1 MRTRR
6 EGRAFSHLLAP
17 GRIGPITLPNRIVMP
32 AMDMNVCHDGMIVAD
47 DIAHYVAR
55 AAGGTGMIITSAS
68 AVAFPVGAASL
79 KEPGLSDDKFIP
91 GLRSLAD
98 AVHEAGSLLCV
109 QATHHGKVA
118 RVDTAAG
125 RALLVPSEPIHQ
137 PDLSALRDNTPEELT
152 NMGSVTQ
159 GRSPSYHEA
168 TEEDISWL
176 IDQFAQAAR
185 RVMEAGADAIEI
197 HCAHGY
203 VLGGFLSRA
212 DNRRTDSWG
221 GSLENRARL
230 TCEVIAAV
238 RGMVGDR
245 LAILVRVA
253 GEEYGEAGALT
264 TSETVEAARLFE
276 AAGADAIHVTGW
288 GRNPFRDFLK
298 GPLPD
303 QVAAYREHA
312 RQVRAAIGIPV
323 ITVGRVLPE
332 VGEDIVASGDADFVA
347 MGRQLLAD
355 PELVDK
361 LRAGRRESVRPCIN
375 CYVCVEQNFWD
386 DTPVCA
392 VNPALGN
399 EGAATFLPVPSP
411 RHVVVVGGG
420 PAGMETAR
428 LARERGLRVT
438 LLEAGDRLGGSAWF
452 SQLTTP
458 ANGPLLDWQQHE
470 LERLGVVVLLGRT
483 ATVESV
489 MALRPSAVVLATG
502 ARRGL
507 PEVPGADLPHVHT
520 GDTLRA
526 MLTGTGDSGS
536 AAVGALRLAR
546 WAARAGR
553 VTGATRHPE
562 LIRRATR
569 TFLPVGKDVVVIGG
583 SLVGLELAEFF
594 AERGK
599 SVTVLEAGAH
609 LGLPM
614 ALPRRWRAVRRATDH
629 GVQTERQATVEEITR
644 KTVRYRDHEGQQR
657 TAAADLVVVASEV
670 TPDAPLAKEIADRG
684 IAVQVVGDA
693 GEVGYIQ
700 GAIHSAWRVVRDL

>member
-1 MRTRR
+1 
-6 EGRAFSHLLAP
+6 
-17 GRIGPITLPNRIVMP
+17 MP
-32 AMDMNVCHDGMIVAD
+32 AMDMNVCHDGVIAD
-47 DIAHYVAR
+47 EDVAHYVAR

-79 KEPGLSDDKFIP
+79 KEPGLSEDRFIP
-91 GLRSLAD
+91 GLRALAD

-125 RALLVPSEPIHQ
+125 RPLLVPSVPLGS
-137 PDLSALRDNTPEELT
+137 PDLSSLRDNTAEELT
-152 NMGSVTQ
+152 KMAAVTG
-159 GRSPSYHEA
+159 GRQATFHEA
-168 TEEDISWL
+168 TEEDIAWL

-203 VLGGFLSRA
+203 VLGSFLNRA
-212 DNRRTDSWG
+212 DNRRSDGWG

-230 TCEVIAAV
+230 ACEVIAAV
-238 RGMVGDR
+238 RRTVGDR
-245 LAILVRVA
+245 LAILIRVA
-253 GEEYGEAGALT
+253 GEEYGEPGALT
-264 TSETVEAARLFE
+264 TEETVEASRLFE

-288 GRNPFRDFLK
+288 GRNPFSDFLK

-303 QVAAYREHA
+303 QVAAYRDQA
-312 RQVRAAIGIPV
+312 RAVRAAVGVPV
-323 ITVGRVLPE
+323 IAVGRMLPE
-332 VGEDIVASGDADFVA
+332 VAEDVVATGDADFVA

-361 LRAGRRESVRPCIN
+361 LSAGRRESVRPCIN

-428 LARERGLRVT
+428 LARQRGLRVT
-438 LLEAGDRLGGSAWF
+438 LVEAGDRLGGSAWF

-470 LERLGVVVLLGRT
+470 LERAGVVVLLGHQ
-483 ATVESV
+483 ATTESIE
-489 MALRPSAVVLATG
+489 ALRPSSVVVATG
-502 ARRGL
+502 ARRGR
-507 PEVPGADLPHVHT
+507 PDVPGADLPHVHT

-526 MLTGTGDSGS
+526 LLTGTGDAGP
-536 AAVGALRLAR
+536 APTGRLRVAQ

-553 VTGATRHPE
+553 LTGATRRPE
-562 LIRRATR
+562 LVRRATR
-569 TFLPVGKDVVVIGG
+569 AFLPVGKDVVVIGG

-599 SVTVLEAGAH
+599 SVTVLEAGAQ

-614 ALPRRWRAVRRATDH
+614 AMPRRWAAVRRAGDH
-629 GVQTERQATVEEITR
+629 GVRTERRANVEEITL
-644 KTVRYRDHEGQQR
+644 TSVHYLDHEGQRR
-657 TAAADLVVVASEV
+657 TAPADLVVVASEV
-670 TPDAPLAKEIADRG
+670 GASAPLAKELADRG
-684 IAVQVVGDA
+684 VPVQVVGDA

-700 GAIHSAWRVVRDL
+700 GAIHSAWRVARDL